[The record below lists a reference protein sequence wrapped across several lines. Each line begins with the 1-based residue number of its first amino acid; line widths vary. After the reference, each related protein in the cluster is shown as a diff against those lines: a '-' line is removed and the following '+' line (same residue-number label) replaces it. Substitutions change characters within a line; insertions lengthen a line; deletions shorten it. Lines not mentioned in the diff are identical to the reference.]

1 MEPYGASTLEHQAT
15 AWTHLQSAL
24 LDGRSVPT
32 GRSLVPTRTAKEHRL
47 RQRLEDDATHHAL
60 ANTPLWEAWQD
71 FIRHTFTGRL
81 LGFTATT
88 ADDYISLTRFT
99 RTIHGL
105 SEIGLPGIAFVE
117 GEEYG
122 TLGDEKR
129 LHAHGIISLSQTPPE
144 LSPML
149 QKTADTILRSI
160 GHAKVEEI
168 RDRVLWARYITKDV
182 TRDMD
187 GNRVITW

>member
-1 MEPYGASTLEHQAT
+1 MEPYGETTLEQLASQWKNT
-15 AWTHLQSAL
+15 QSAL
-24 LDGRSVPT
+24 LDGRSVSSGLSPA
-32 GRSLVPTRTAKEHRL
+32 RTPKQARL
-47 RQRLEDDATHHAL
+47 RQRLEQDATKHAL
-60 ANTPLWEAWQD
+60 ADTALWEAWQD
-71 FIRHTFTGRL
+71 FIRDKFAGRL

-88 ADDYISLTRFT
+88 ADRHISLNRLTRV
-99 RTIHGL
+99 INGL
-105 SEIGLPGIAFVE
+105 FIIGPGIAFVE

-129 LHAHGIISLSQTPPE
+129 LHAHGVISLHGSPPE
-144 LSPML
+144 HDVLNERWAAL
-149 QKTADTILRSI
+149 TLGVL
-160 GHAKVEEI
+160 GHCKVEQV